1 MKFSSYSFRAI
12 LLAALAFPFAL
23 NASPSPHS
31 AESLLQTQGS
41 VRVRSVGPHVAAG
54 TYQIQVSTK
63 LGRPDARLPDGS
75 WLYYNRR
82 VESTDAEGIL
92 VIRFTQGRVSDLLL
106 ASPMMIS
113 VLRAGP
119 AGHPVVA
126 QSR

>member
-1 MKFSSYSFRAI
+1 MNFSSRSFLAT

-23 NASPSPHS
+23 NAAPSTNS
-31 AESLLQTQGS
+31 AESLLQTNGS
-41 VRVRSVGPHVAAG
+41 VRVSSVGPHVTPGA
-54 TYQIQVSTK
+54 YQIQVSTK

-82 VESTDAEGIL
+82 VESTDAEGTL